1 MMSKVKMI
9 EYLAYVQ
16 GMVFFQKGITEPQFR
31 EPWETAHD
39 MLQNVIEELR
49 NSDKKEHSVFISR
62 MDGGDE
68 NETD

>member
-39 MLQNVIEELR
+39 LLQNVIEKLR
-49 NSDKKEHSVFISR
+49 NSDENDNPVFIPR
-62 MDGGDE
+62 MDGED
-68 NETD
+68 NE

>member
-16 GMVFFQKGITEPQFR
+16 GMVMLQKSITELQFR

-39 MLQNVIEELR
+39 LLQDVIEELR
-49 NSDKKEHSVFISR
+49 NNDEKEHSVFISR
-62 MDGGDE
+62 MDGGDDE
-68 NETD
+68 